1 MSQDING
8 GEEARGR
15 TTRNWGW
22 VWQEGGQT
30 PTDSAQLHSTS
41 LQDVYQNIQGSQP
54 RDVKEVKYT
63 V

>member
-1 MSQDING
+1 MVGKRQ
-8 GEEARGR
+8 EAGPPGIEAGCGKREGR
-15 TTRNWGW
+15 A
-22 VWQEGGQT
+22 